1 MKHHFWIMI
10 KRLLDKIP
18 AFLKNKYL
26 ITTVVFLVLMIFL
39 DRNNLISQ
47 YKLRKELNGLRQEL
61 RYYREQATKDSIELN
76 RLLSDSLELEKLG
89 REKYMMK
96 RDSEDIY
103 IIVRRPAVKK

>member
-1 MKHHFWIMI
+1 MI
-10 KRLLDKIP
+10 KKLLDRIP
-18 AFLKNKYL
+18 AFLKNKYF

-47 YKLRKELNGLRQEL
+47 YMLRKELIGLREEL
-61 RYYREQATKDSIELN
+61 RFYREQAAKDSIELN

>member
-1 MKHHFWIMI
+1 MI
-10 KRLLDKIP
+10 KKLLDTIP
-18 AFLKNKYL
+18 AFIKNKYF

-47 YKLRKELNGLRQEL
+47 YKLRKELNGLREEL
-61 RYYREQATKDSIELN
+61 RHYREQATMDSIELN

>member
-1 MKHHFWIMI
+1 MI
-10 KRLLDKIP
+10 KKFFDKIP
-18 AFLKNKYL
+18 PILKNKYL
-26 ITTVVFLVLMIFL
+26 LTGAAFLILMLFL

-47 YKLRKELNGLRQEL
+47 YKMRKELNGLRKEL
-61 RYYREQATKDSIELN
+61 QFFRDQAEKDSIELN
-76 RLLSDSLELEKLG
+76 RLMGDSLELEKLG

>member
-1 MKHHFWIMI
+1 MI
-10 KRLLDKIP
+10 KKILDRIP
-18 AFLKNKYL
+18 AFIKNKYF

-47 YKLRKELNGLRQEL
+47 YKLRKELNGLREEL
-61 RYYREQATKDSIELN
+61 RFYREQAAKDSIELN

>member
-1 MKHHFWIMI
+1 MI

-47 YKLRKELNGLRQEL
+47 YKLRKELHGLREEL
-61 RYYREQATKDSIELN
+61 RFYREQAAKDSIELN

-103 IIVRRPAVKK
+103 IIVRKPAVKK